1 MIRTKFSNSVLVAA
15 AVVASG
21 AMVVNCSSKGSDKD
35 HVGSANLALT
45 LPGGGIVNTVTYTI
59 TGNGITP
66 RNGSIDVTNKTTATA
81 LVTGLPAGSYTVTMA
96 ATTANAPTQ
105 TCGGSANFVVVANT
119 TAAATVILQ
128 CKGAVGTNG
137 SVAINGRLDQCPYI
151 TGFSASALEAA
162 VGSSIS
168 IAVEATDL
176 DGDTITYAWTQTT
189 AATGGFGSASA
200 ASTTYN
206 CNAVGTSTLSI
217 AISDSV
223 CGDSLVAAI
232 PVNCVAAPAT
242 GAGGTTGA
250 AGTGSAGTT
259 GAAGTGEAGTTGA
272 AGTGVAGTTG
282 AAGTGVAGTT
292 GAAGTGGPIE
302 CVEEGSAA
310 CASCFAGNCAV
321 GASGTDGCCGLS
333 DPADVAL
340 CRALLV
346 CINANAGSCVSS
358 GDPTACFCG
367 TSGGNC
373 FSVVGAANGVC
384 STKFIDAA
392 KTSTPS
398 AILDRFVSPN
408 FPIGRAVNQ
417 TACSGAFCASE
428 CGL

>member
-1 MIRTKFSNSVLVAA
+1 MIRTTFSKSVLLAA
-15 AVVASG
+15 AMVASG
-21 AMVVNCSSKGSDKD
+21 AIVINCSSKGSDKD
-35 HVGSANLALT
+35 QVGSANLALT
-45 LPGGGIVNTVTYTI
+45 LPGGGIVNTVTYSI

-96 ATTANAPTQ
+96 ATTANSPTQ
-105 TCGGSANFVVVANT
+105 TCGGSATFTVVANT

-128 CKGAVGTNG
+128 CKGAAGTTG

-151 TGFSASALEAA
+151 TGFSASALEAT
-162 VGSSIS
+162 VGGSIS

-176 DGDTITYAWTQTT
+176 DGDTITYAWTQST
-189 AATGGFGSASA
+189 AATGGFGSAAA

-206 CNAVGTSTLSI
+206 CTSVGTSTLSI
-217 AISDSV
+217 AVSDGV
-223 CGDSLVAAI
+223 CGDSLLAAI
-232 PVNCVAAPAT
+232 PVNCIAAPAS
-242 GAGGTTGA
+242 GA
-250 AGTGSAGTT
+250 AGTT
-259 GAAGTGEAGTTGA
+259 GAAGTGAAGTGA
-272 AGTGVAGTTG
+272 AGTGAAGTG
-282 AAGTGVAGTT
+282 AAGTGAAGT
-292 GAAGTGGPIE
+292 GAAGTGGPVACE
-302 CVEEGSAA
+302 EEGSAV

-321 GASGTDGCCGLS
+321 GPAGTDGCCGLT

-346 CINANAGSCVSS
+346 CINANASSCVSS
-358 GDPTACFCG
+358 GDPTSCFCG
-367 TSGGNC
+367 SSGGNC
-373 FSVVGAANGVC
+373 FSVAGAANGVC
-384 STKFIDAA
+384 ASKFIDAA

-398 AILDRFVSPN
+398 TILDRFVSPN